1 MVVVVFGGG
10 GWGGGCA
17 CGCCLRHRK
26 IKCRCGLHHKR
37 KKCYLHHRRN
47 NAVVATFMTGR
58 RNVVEMAVAM
68 HTCVQGVLVFVHR
81 DRSRKWEKG
90 QENPA
95 KGSSYQGVQDEP
107 GDPLMGT
114 YALPHPI
121 WSVSKLTA
129 TPRLVSLKTHCHT
142 PSGQS
147 HCHTPSGQSLNSL
160 PHPIWS
166 VSKLT
171 ATPHLVSL

>member
-1 MVVVVFGGG
+1 MTRAGHTFCWGIKAGFFFLGGGGVGG

-26 IKCRCGLHHKR
+26 IKCRCGLHHKK
-37 KKCYLHHRRN
+37 KKCCYLYHRFFFFFFFFCRCCLHDGKKKRSGN
-47 NAVVATFMTGR
+47 GGSHAL
-58 RNVVEMAVAM
+58 

-81 DRSRKWEKG
+81 DRSRRWEKG

-129 TPRLVSLKTHCHT
+129 TP
-142 PSGQS
+142 
-147 HCHTPSGQSLNSL
+147 
-160 PHPIWS
+160 
-166 VSKLT
+166 
-171 ATPHLVSL
+171 HLVSL